1 MSSVDAVKVVLL
13 GEAGVGK
20 TSIIH
25 QFTYH
30 QFDPD
35 CISSISAQ
43 FISKTIEYQGYGTIK
58 YDIWDT
64 AGQER
69 YRSMAKIF
77 YKDAKVIIF
86 VYDITSEQTFEGM
99 KNYWY
104 EQIKLNCE
112 KDAILA
118 VVANKNDL
126 YNDQKISDEVG
137 QQFADDIGAIF
148 QSTSA
153 LSDSGIGKLFDHIGK
168 KLIDPDYNYK
178 DKDNKAKVK
187 FQNKQKIREDVTK
200 NSSPISSLFP
210 MQMLGSEGQT
220 EFVLPG
226 LQLDDE
232 NNILLHMYHKAREYE
247 MIQDGDKIAVCISG
261 GKDSNLLAKCF
272 QELKRHGK
280 DNFELEFLCMN
291 PRIQ

>member
-1 MSSVDAVKVVLL
+1 MKVVLL

-30 QFDPD
+30 TFDPD

-43 FISKTIEYQGYGTIK
+43 FVSKTIDYQGYGAIK

-77 YKDAKVIIF
+77 YKDAKVIVF
-86 VYDITSEQTFEGM
+86 VYDITSQPTFDGL

-104 EQIKLNCE
+104 EQTKINCE
-112 KDAILA
+112 NNAILA

-126 YNDQKISDEVG
+126 YGDQTVTDEEG
-137 QQFADDIGAIF
+137 QKFADEIGAIF

-168 KLIDPDYNYK
+168 KFIDSDYDYKELDTK
-178 DKDNKAKVK
+178 DKAKYEK
-187 FQNKQKIREDVTK
+187 KLKKQNEQKDEKEKDK
-200 NSSPISSLFP
+200 ELSLND
-210 MQMLGSEGQT
+210 L
-220 EFVLPG
+220 
-226 LQLDDE
+226 
-232 NNILLHMYHKAREYE
+232 
-247 MIQDGDKIAVCISG
+247 
-261 GKDSNLLAKCF
+261 
-272 QELKRHGK
+272 
-280 DNFELEFLCMN
+280 
-291 PRIQ
+291 

>member
-1 MSSVDAVKVVLL
+1 MSGADSVKVVLL

-25 QFTYH
+25 QFLYH
-30 QFDPD
+30 TFDPD

-43 FISKTIEYQGYGTIK
+43 FVSKTIDYQGYGVIK

-86 VYDITSEQTFEGM
+86 VYDITSQPTFDGL

-104 EQIKLNCE
+104 EQIKTNCE
-112 KDAILA
+112 NDNIIIA

-126 YNDQKISDEVG
+126 YDDQVVADETG
-137 QQFADDIGAIF
+137 QKFADQIGAIF

-153 LSDSGIGKLFDHIGK
+153 LSDSGIGKLFDNIGK
-168 KLIDPDYNYK
+168 KFINFDYDYRDLDKKQK
-178 DKDNKAKVK
+178 DTYEKKLKQQNDKKDNDNKKVK
-187 FQNKQKIREDVTK
+187 LE
-200 NSSPISSLFP
+200 
-210 MQMLGSEGQT
+210 
-220 EFVLPG
+220 
-226 LQLDDE
+226 
-232 NNILLHMYHKAREYE
+232 
-247 MIQDGDKIAVCISG
+247 
-261 GKDSNLLAKCF
+261 DSNNENKGGGC
-272 QELKRHGK
+272 
-280 DNFELEFLCMN
+280 CS
-291 PRIQ
+291 

>member
-1 MSSVDAVKVVLL
+1 MSGADSIKVVLL

-30 QFDPD
+30 KFDPD

-43 FISKTIEYQGYGTIK
+43 FISKTIEYKGYGAIK
-58 YDIWDT
+58 FDIWDT

-77 YKDAKVIIF
+77 YKDARVIVF
-86 VYDITSEQTFEGM
+86 VYDITSESTFDGM

-104 EQIKLNCE
+104 EQTKINCE

-126 YNDQKISDEVG
+126 YGEQVVSDEVG
-137 QQFADDIGAIF
+137 QQFADEIGAIF

-153 LSDSGIGKLFDHIGK
+153 LSESGINKLFDNIGRK
-168 KLIDPDYNYK
+168 IINPDFDYK
-178 DKDNKAKVK
+178 DSDKVAKANYDKKQNNQKDEEKDKRVKLGDAKNNNNNKKGGCC
-187 FQNKQKIREDVTK
+187 N
-200 NSSPISSLFP
+200 NS
-210 MQMLGSEGQT
+210 
-220 EFVLPG
+220 
-226 LQLDDE
+226 
-232 NNILLHMYHKAREYE
+232 
-247 MIQDGDKIAVCISG
+247 
-261 GKDSNLLAKCF
+261 
-272 QELKRHGK
+272 
-280 DNFELEFLCMN
+280 
-291 PRIQ
+291 

>member
-1 MSSVDAVKVVLL
+1 MSSADSVKVVLL

-43 FISKTIEYQGYGTIK
+43 FISKTVEFKGYGAIK
-58 YDIWDT
+58 FDIWDT

-86 VYDITSEQTFEGM
+86 VYDITSEPTFDGM

-104 EQIKLNCE
+104 EQIKINCE
-112 KDAILA
+112 QDAILA

-126 YNDQKISDEVG
+126 YNDQKISDEMG
-137 QQFADDIGAIF
+137 QKFADDIGAIF

-153 LSDSGIGKLFDHIGK
+153 LSDSGIEVLFDNIGK
-168 KLIDPDYNYK
+168 KLIDPEYDYK
-178 DKDNKAKVK
+178 DLEKKAKIKYEKKLKGEKIEESEKKVK
-187 FQNKQKIREDVTK
+187 LGDINENTK
-200 NSSPISSLFP
+200 
-210 MQMLGSEGQT
+210 
-220 EFVLPG
+220 
-226 LQLDDE
+226 
-232 NNILLHMYHKAREYE
+232 
-247 MIQDGDKIAVCISG
+247 
-261 GKDSNLLAKCF
+261 
-272 QELKRHGK
+272 KRG
-280 DNFELEFLCMN
+280 CCG
-291 PRIQ
+291 